1 MLLQYLNAVLDSGT
15 LLFSFNTVILI
26 TIETY
31 NYFHN
36 CDKLNKKNLS
46 LFYSKEVQTER
57 KLNENFYSLV

>member
-15 LLFSFNTVILI
+15 LLFLFNTVILI

-36 CDKLNKKNLS
+36 CDKLNKKK
-46 LFYSKEVQTER
+46 LFYLKEVQTER

>member
-36 CDKLNKKNLS
+36 CDKLNKKNY
-46 LFYSKEVQTER
+46 FTWKRYKQKE
-57 KLNENFYSLV
+57 N

>member
-15 LLFSFNTVILI
+15 LLFSFNTVI

-36 CDKLNKKNLS
+36 YDKLNKKNLS

>member
-36 CDKLNKKNLS
+36 CDKLNKKNY
-46 LFYSKEVQTER
+46 FT
-57 KLNENFYSLV
+57 